1 MRANERVL
9 VQGCWTNKDNTSDCK
24 WDRHLDDYNN
34 YVKEYNK
41 HYIWAQKGNQR
52 SIALYPYMKEK
63 WSWKRSFK
71 ATIKTIAKE
80 KREWLRL
87 IWK

>member
-9 VQGCWTNKDNTSDCK
+9 VQEDVEQIKDNTSDCK

-41 HYIWAQKGNQR
+41 HYLTQKGNQR

-63 WSWKRSFK
+63 W
-71 ATIKTIAKE
+71 E
-80 KREWLRL
+80 V
-87 IWK
+87 